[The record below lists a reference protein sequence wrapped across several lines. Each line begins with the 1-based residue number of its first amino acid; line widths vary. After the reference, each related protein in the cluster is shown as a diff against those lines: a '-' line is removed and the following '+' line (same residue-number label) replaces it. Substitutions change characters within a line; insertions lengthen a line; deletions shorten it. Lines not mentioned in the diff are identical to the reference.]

1 VLAPN
6 YFINDLPSCH
16 FVILY
21 ADNTYLTSAAEFL
34 EFEINDEMMLI
45 VYGSKQLFINNVPL
59 IL

>member
-1 VLAPN
+1 MLAPN

-34 EFEINDEMMLI
+34 EFKINDEMMLI
-45 VYGSKQLFINNVPL
+45 VYG
-59 IL
+59 